1 MNDTYTALR
10 VDNGKRVAGYYV
22 FCRGR
27 HYILES
33 YNDNGYDE
41 RWETS
46 EWIEVTETSV
56 MNFRTKELETV
67 LTTIKDKVLV
77 NYKKDSTYYNLAYS
91 TLLKK

>member
-1 MNDTYTALR
+1 MDTYTALR
-10 VDNGKRVAGYYV
+10 VDSGKRVAGYYV

-46 EWIEVTETSV
+46 DWIEVIGESV
-56 MNFRTKELETV
+56 MNFRIKELETV
-67 LTTIKDKVLV
+67 LTTIKDNVLV
-77 NYKKDSTYYNLAYS
+77 NYKKDNTYYNLAYS
-91 TLLKK
+91 ALKKK